1 MAEKSITFSAG
12 VRGFQVYKSSWKP
25 EDGEVLKSEHEKNN
39 PYDIFS
45 MKVFKPNSGEIVGHL
60 PMEISRITKFI
71 EDRGANVSLKI
82 RGRHY
87 RRSPLVQDGLEVP
100 CDVTI
105 TMIGSVVNHLLLRK
119 YETLLNEFY
128 LEPQEEEIIGTFLTL
143 NTNIEIEEPRP
154 RAAKKKERKKKTDS
168 NSVVSRDIREMIRN
182 PEKKKENKV
191 TIVLD

>member
-12 VRGFQVYKSSWKP
+12 VRGFHVYKSSWKP

-71 EDRGANVSLKI
+71 EDRGAKVSLKI

-87 RRSPLVQDGLEVP
+87 RRSPLVQGGLEVP

-182 PEKKKENKV
+182 PKKKKEDKV

>member
-87 RRSPLVQDGLEVP
+87 SCLLYTSPSPRDGL
-100 CDVTI
+100 
-105 TMIGSVVNHLLLRK
+105 L
-119 YETLLNEFY
+119 
-128 LEPQEEEIIGTFLTL
+128 
-143 NTNIEIEEPRP
+143 
-154 RAAKKKERKKKTDS
+154 
-168 NSVVSRDIREMIRN
+168 SRM
-182 PEKKKENKV
+182 PSSA
-191 TIVLD
+191 